1 MENLDHLSFSGCG
14 KNSGKLVISQFRAVP
29 ALRGADKFGFL
40 RAHYFSNKSF
50 NVTTFWN
57 T

>member
-1 MENLDHLSFSGCG
+1 MDNLGYLSISGCG
-14 KNSGKLVISQFRAVP
+14 TDSGKLVISQFRAAP

-50 NVTTFWN
+50 NVTTLWN